1 MAKLKQDALVD
12 LGGATYSQDELRTM
26 FREAKQRGRESLRR
40 NPVAVAVCYNHRT
53 RRVVLSL
60 SNRTEL
66 AVPVELLQ
74 GLQSATPAQLKDVV
88 VMPAGTAI
96 EWPQLDQQFSVSGLL
111 AGIFGGKSWMRQ
123 LDRDKH
129 RLAAKPGAVLPASAA
144 VRSPT
149 NSRSA

>member
-1 MAKLKQDALVD
+1 MAKLKQDVLVD
-12 LGGATYSQDELRTM
+12 LGGATYSRDELRTM
-26 FREAKQRGRESLRR
+26 FRKAKQRGRESLRR
-40 NPVAVAVCYNHRT
+40 QPIAVAVRYDHRT
-53 RRVVLSL
+53 RRVVLTL

-66 AVPVELLQ
+66 AVPVGLLQ
-74 GLQSATPAQLKDVV
+74 GLQSASPAQLKVVV

-123 LDRDKH
+123 LDREKY
-129 RLAAKPGAVLPASAA
+129 RFAAKPGAVLPASGT
-144 VRSPT
+144 VRSQT

>member
-1 MAKLKQDALVD
+1 MAKLKQDVLVD
-12 LGGATYSQDELRTM
+12 LGGATYSRDELRTM
-26 FREAKQRGRESLRR
+26 FREAKQRGREALRR
-40 NPVAVAVCYNHRT
+40 NPVAVAVRYDHRT

-74 GLQSATPAQLKDVV
+74 GLQSAPPAQLKLVV

-123 LDRDKH
+123 LDREKH
-129 RLAAKPGAVLPASAA
+129 RFATKPGAVLPASVA
-144 VRSPT
+144 VRSQT